1 MTVVVQILPA
11 ALERDM
17 AAAYV
22 GLRLTTF
29 EKAVRERS
37 APQPRQVAARRVV
50 WLREE
55 LDAWLASCPVSEQ
68 LPPENTS
75 EGGRNS
81 GAARAKKSALS
92 ASNA

>member
-29 EKAVRERS
+29 EKAVSERS
-37 APQPRQVAARRVV
+37 APAREATG
-50 WLREE
+50 LRCSGTE
-55 LDAWLASCPVSEQ
+55 S
-68 LPPENTS
+68 LPTS
-75 EGGRNS
+75 S
-81 GAARAKKSALS
+81 
-92 ASNA
+92 